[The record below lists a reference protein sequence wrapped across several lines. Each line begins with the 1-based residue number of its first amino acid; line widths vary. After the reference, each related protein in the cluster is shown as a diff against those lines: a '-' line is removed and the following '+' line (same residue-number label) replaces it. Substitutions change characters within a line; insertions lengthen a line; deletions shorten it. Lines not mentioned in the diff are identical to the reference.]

1 MLSFLGAIMLPIG
14 RATLVSAA
22 IEKPTLKS
30 AWMSQRYGSKF
41 IDVEESCPYLP
52 DRLAVLPFYLTDFRA
67 DPASFD
73 EALSEGVR
81 RSGIFIYHT
90 DCPGCNACEPIRIP
104 VDDFQPRRRH
114 RRVLKKGE
122 AELRVV
128 IGEPVVDRQRLDLY
142 NRHKMGRGLG
152 EPGSE
157 IDLRSL
163 KEFLGITCC
172 DSREFRYYR
181 GEELVG
187 VAIADVGQEAMS
199 AVYCYFDSKCGDL
212 GIGNFSVLKQIE
224 ACREWGLKYLY
235 LGFYVAGNEHM
246 RYKAN
251 YLPHER
257 RIDGEWI
264 RFDT

>member
-1 MLSFLGAIMLPIG
+1 MSGCKGAIIG
-14 RATLVSAA
+14 TSVGRTLVPAA
-22 IEKPTLKS
+22 IAKRHLKS
-30 AWMSQRYGSKF
+30 ARMRQQYGSKF
-41 IDVEESCPYLP
+41 IDVEEACPYLP
-52 DRLAVLPFYLTDFRA
+52 DRLAVLPFYLTDFRS

-73 EALSEGVR
+73 QALAEGVR

-90 DCPGCNACEPIRIP
+90 DCPGCNACEAIRIP
-104 VDDFQPRRRH
+104 VAEFQPRRRH
-114 RRVLKKGE
+114 RRVLKKGGQQ
-122 AELRVV
+122 LRVV
-128 IGEPVVDRQRLDLY
+128 IGEPMVDRQRLDLY

-172 DSREFRYYR
+172 DSREFRYYC

-187 VAIADVGQEAMS
+187 VAIADIGQDTMS
-199 AVYCYFDSKCGDL
+199 AVYCYFDSERRDL

-224 ACREWGLKYLY
+224 TCREWGLKYLY

-246 RYKAN
+246 RYKAS

-257 RIDGEWI
+257 RIDGEWV
-264 RFDT
+264 RFDS